1 MKTTA
6 SYSVISALIV
16 SLLSSGGVSAQPPSH
31 ANIPETARGVYKKF
45 NIDDDGNADIELYDG
60 GPSMK
65 CKMKNVRGNGG
76 GKYCTSD
83 LTSVTLTD
91 APCSP
96 VDNIFGGN
104 SNGVGNGNNGCFVA
118 SYVDANT
125 GMIYHIDSD
134 GTVSETS
141 AADYPDEE
149 DSEDL
154 EEADQ
159 EGAGGRSLLRGP
171 TKNSLGINLNAVDT
185 DTDTTERNLQ
195 SNPVEIDVL
204 VVYTDFAKRQ
214 NCGSCTD
221 PEQAMINRVNLAF
234 TETNQA
240 YADSGINVV
249 INLVKLHKDTSLY
262 NIDETDASSMS
273 PSLSALRSTNDGNL
287 DYVHQM
293 RIDVGA
299 DMVALITGG
308 AGCGIAYLNSSPSYG
323 YMFSV
328 TKWSCATGYYSF
340 GHELGE

>member
-6 SYSVISALIV
+6 SYSVISTIIV

-45 NIDDDGNADIELYDG
+45 NIDDDGNADIELYDV
-60 GPSMK
+60 GPSMQ

-83 LTSVTLTD
+83 LTSVTLVD

-96 VDNIFGGN
+96 LDNIFR
-104 SNGVGNGNNGCFVA
+104 GNGNGCFVA
-118 SYVDANT
+118 SYVDADE
-125 GMIYHIDSD
+125 GKIYHIDS
-134 GTVSETS
+134 GGVVTETS
-141 AADYPDEE
+141 SADYPDEE
-149 DSEDL
+149 DPEDL
-154 EEADQ
+154 EEA
-159 EGAGGRSLLRGP
+159 EGAGGRRSLLRGP
-171 TKNSLGINLNAVDT
+171 TKNSLGINLNSAVDT

-204 VVYTDFAKRQ
+204 VVYTDFARRQ

-221 PEQAMINRVNLAF
+221 PESEQAMIDRVNLAF
-234 TETNQA
+234 AETNQA
-240 YADSGINVV
+240 YADSGVNAV
-249 INLVKLHKDTSLY
+249 INLVKLHRDTSGY
-262 NIDETDASSMS
+262 NIDETDTSSMS
-273 PSLSALRSTNDGNL
+273 PSLTALRSTNDGNL
-287 DYVHQM
+287 DYVHQL